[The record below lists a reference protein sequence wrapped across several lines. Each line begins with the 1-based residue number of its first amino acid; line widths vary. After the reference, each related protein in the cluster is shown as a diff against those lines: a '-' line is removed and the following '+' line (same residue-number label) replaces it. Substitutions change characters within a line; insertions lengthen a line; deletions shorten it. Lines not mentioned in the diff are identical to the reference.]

1 MILFYLLFYFFI
13 IIKNINSIISQN
25 INFAIVKTPILS
37 VFPKLK
43 LHHIVLLSTN
53 RTNGVYAIDFS
64 PYYQSNKKTLL
75 KLFFGFNV
83 QAEIRIRYLSNYLL
97 NNNVDFIDNWHN
109 MNPKDPYKSKELTNN
124 ILENMCNK
132 KKKYCRDYDLQLFI
146 KDIINNWESSMNLYT
161 HNCQH
166 FSNFVKK
173 ELMIM

>member
-13 IIKNINSIISQN
+13 IIKNINSIIIQN
-25 INFAIVKTPILS
+25 INFAIVETPILS
-37 VFPKLK
+37 ILPKLK

-53 RTNGVYAIDFS
+53 SSDGKYAIDFS

-75 KLFFGFNV
+75 KLLFGFNV
-83 QAEIRIRYLSNYLL
+83 EAEIRIRYLSNYLL
-97 NNNVDFIDNWHN
+97 NNNNLIDTWHN
-109 MNPKDPYKSKELTNN
+109 MNLKDPYKSEELTNN
-124 ILENMCNK
+124 ILKNMCNK

-146 KDIINNWESSMNLYT
+146 KYIINNWESSMNLYT

>member
-43 LHHIVLLSTN
+43 LHHIVILSTN
-53 RTNGVYAIDFS
+53 SSNGVYAIDFS

-97 NNNVDFIDNWHN
+97 SNNNEFINTWHN
-109 MNPKDPYKSKELTNN
+109 MNLKDPYKSKELTNN

-132 KKKYCRDYDLQLFI
+132 KKYCRDYDLHLFI
-146 KDIINNWESSMNLYT
+146 KYIINNWESSMNLYN

-166 FSNFVKK
+166 FSNFIKK
-173 ELMIM
+173 ELMIN